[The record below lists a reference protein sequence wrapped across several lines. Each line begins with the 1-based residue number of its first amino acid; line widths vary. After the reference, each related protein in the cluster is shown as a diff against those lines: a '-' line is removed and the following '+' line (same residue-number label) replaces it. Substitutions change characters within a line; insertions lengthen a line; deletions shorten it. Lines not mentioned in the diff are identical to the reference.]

1 VGGGPITSESYSWRV
16 VEGPEGLRLE
26 PHPEVVGSLSEAGRF
41 LPQGAYTTLR
51 TYGRTGLLALGQHL
65 DRLEETAR
73 LLGHPVTLPRDELRR
88 LLCEVLRGLEWEA
101 SSETRLRLT
110 VDCAE
115 RVGEIWCSVE
125 PLPLPS
131 PEDYVKGVAVLTRP
145 MHRENPKAKDN
156 AFIAASREAR
166 ALLGPEVNEV
176 LMVGPEGRI
185 LEGLS
190 SNFYGVRGG
199 TIWTAEEGVLP
210 GITRSLIL
218 EEAARAEIPVELQ
231 ALTLDQL
238 ATLDEAFLSSTSRAV
253 LPIARIDGQQV
264 GAGAPGPLT
273 RQLGQ
278 LYEARLQ
285 QSVEWLC
292 EE

>member
-1 VGGGPITSESYSWRV
+1 V
-16 VEGPEGLRLE
+16 VEGPEGLRIE
-26 PHPEVVGSLSEAGRF
+26 PRPEVVGRLSEAGRF

-51 TYGRTGLLALGQHL
+51 TYGRTGLLALEQHF
-65 DRLEETAR
+65 DRLDETAR

-110 VDCAE
+110 VDCAK
-115 RVGEIWCSVE
+115 RVGEIWFSVE

-131 PEDYVKGVAVLTRP
+131 PEDYAKGVSVLTRP

-199 TIWTAEEGVLP
+199 TVWTAEEGVLP

-218 EEAARAEIPVELQ
+218 EEASRAGIPVQLE
-231 ALTLDQL
+231 ALTLDEL
-238 ATLDEAFLSSTSRAV
+238 STLDEAFLSSTSRAV
-253 LPIARIDGQQV
+253 LPIAQIDSEQV
-264 GAGAPGPLT
+264 GTGKPGPITQWLA
-273 RQLGQ
+273 Q
-278 LYEARLQ
+278 LYEAKLQ
-285 QSVEWLC
+285 QRIEWLC